1 METSTSILEKFK
13 QSIIFKVV
21 SGYAIVAFVTVQIAS
36 LVSDSFGFG
45 EEFMQNIIIVFL
57 VVLPFIALI
66 AWAASSRYGTFK
78 ILGISLVLLFTGYG
92 TGSYIWVNNFMQ
104 PQINNYLNADDNIS
118 AWLASN
124 QINSFA
130 PFFSSIEKDTDDIS
144 VESNI
149 QVMQDGANI
158 YWKAYE
164 NDQEWRFLGKTPLSP
179 VRLPKG
185 ILQIKIEKEGYETAL
200 LSISNPSM
208 RLDNFP
214 IYVPW
219 KLDPINLQPL
229 GSVPNGMV

>member
-1 METSTSILEKFK
+1 
-13 QSIIFKVV
+13 
-21 SGYAIVAFVTVQIAS
+21 
-36 LVSDSFGFG
+36 
-45 EEFMQNIIIVFL
+45 
-57 VVLPFIALI
+57 
-66 AWAASSRYGTFK
+66 
-78 ILGISLVLLFTGYG
+78 
-92 TGSYIWVNNFMQ
+92 
-104 PQINNYLNADDNIS
+104 
-118 AWLASN
+118 
-124 QINSFA
+124 
-130 PFFSSIEKDTDDIS
+130 
-144 VESNI
+144 
-149 QVMQDGANI
+149 MQDGANI

-229 GSVPNGMV
+229 GSVPNGMVYIQGGDFIPGLTGNGTDPVYLHPFYIDKYEVTNKEYKKFMESGGYDNSQYWVDMEFIQDGVSLSLKAVSYTHLRAHET